1 MSVKESKNKK
11 IYNDLYR
18 KIRTGI
24 YKKGEQLPTEF
35 MLVEEY
41 GISRPTVGKALNDL
55 QENGLIERK
64 VGVGTFV
71 KNVPEEEEERYLAL
85 LVPDIGQNEVL
96 EPLYS
101 QIARSCESE
110 DFTLI
115 WSGSLIGSVEERIE
129 QSINFCH
136 KYIRQKVAGIF
147 LYPASDIP
155 MEKYHEMISLF
166 QESGIP
172 VQILYQNLSAFPLPT
187 NHDFVGVDN
196 YAVGYR
202 IGRTFIDKKSKHPA
216 ICWDKESPVV
226 NSLLLK
232 GFNEACNENSLPFS
246 SYSLNRSSQSYVEEI
261 ENMKKDGTDALFC
274 TSDSLAADLMADI
287 LDMNI
292 QIPDEMQITGFGN
305 TRYARHLKVSL
316 SSLDIDWD
324 EIGKMAV
331 DLMNLRFKNPSSSP
345 KRYLID
351 GQLIERE
358 STRC

>member
-1 MSVKESKNKK
+1 MSIKESKNKK
-11 IYNDLYR
+11 IYNDIYR
-18 KIRTGI
+18 KISTGV
-24 YKKGEQLPTEF
+24 YKKGDQLPTEF

-55 QENGLIERK
+55 QDDGLIERK

-71 KNVPEEEEERYLAL
+71 KNIPENEEERYLAL
-85 LVPDIGQNEVL
+85 LVPDIGQNEML

-101 QIARSCESE
+101 QIARSCEAE

-115 WSGSLIGSVEERIE
+115 WSGSLIGTVEERIE
-129 QSINFCH
+129 QSINFCQ

-147 LYPASDIP
+147 LYPAPDIP
-155 MEKYHEMISLF
+155 LEKYHEMINIF

-172 VQILYQNLSAFPLPT
+172 VQILYQNLSGFPHPT
-187 NHDFVGVDN
+187 NHDFVGVDS

-202 IGRTFIDKKSKHPA
+202 IGHTLITKKSKHPC

-232 GFNEACNENSLPFS
+232 GIKEACNESELPFS
-246 SYSLNRSSQSYVEEI
+246 SKSLDKKSKSYTEDIKIMRSEGI
-261 ENMKKDGTDALFC
+261 DALFC
-274 TSDSLAADLMADI
+274 TSDSLAADLMGDI

-292 QIPDEMQITGFGN
+292 QIPNEMQIAGFGN

-345 KRYLID
+345 KRFLID